1 MTTMTEHM
9 LDEPV
14 HMEDLMNLN
23 VDPDAA
29 MVDPQLAMPYF
40 GGLNGKTPEQLTVNP
55 SMWPNPFD
63 TFNPSAQSFD
73 SVNQPQDDP
82 QDNIDSATSA
92 SSPSTT
98 APTRL
103 TGKTSRTSSKSSI
116 PSLSSGSTSPG
127 NRTRSKTAA
136 KKAAARGSRAKQ
148 KAKKELVAE
157 EEEEDDS
164 KRNKYLERN
173 RVAASKCRQKKK
185 AWVSDLETQ
194 KSDLEAMHSNLQREY
209 SSLVDQVTQL
219 KNDLMIHA
227 GCGDR
232 NIDSWIETEA
242 KRFVQR
248 TTDRSDV
255 YQRRLSSSGS
265 TGRRPSYGGM

>member
-1 MTTMTEHM
+1 MSTMTEHM
-9 LDEPV
+9 FDEPV

-40 GGLNGKTPEQLTVNP
+40 GGLDGKAPEQLTVNP
-55 SMWPNPFD
+55 SMWQNPFD
-63 TFNPSAQSFD
+63 SFNPSAHPFGSANQSPD
-73 SVNQPQDDP
+73 NP

-98 APTRL
+98 APT
-103 TGKTSRTSSKSSI
+103 GKPSRTSSKSSI
-116 PSLSSGSTSPG
+116 PSLSSGSASPG
-127 NRTRSKTAA
+127 KRTRSKTAA
-136 KKAAARGSRAKQ
+136 KKAAVRGSRAKQ
-148 KAKKELVAE
+148 KAKKEPVAE
-157 EEEEDDS
+157 EEDEDDP

-194 KSDLEAMHSNLQREY
+194 KSDLEAMHGNLQREY

-248 TTDRSDV
+248 TTDRPVD

-265 TGRRPSYGGM
+265 TGRRPSHGGM

>member
-1 MTTMTEHM
+1 MSTMTEHM
-9 LDEPV
+9 LDHPV

-29 MVDPQLAMPYF
+29 MVDPQLVMPYF
-40 GGLNGKTPEQLTVNP
+40 GSLSGKAPEQLTVDP
-55 SMWPNPFD
+55 SMWQNPFEP
-63 TFNPSAQSFD
+63 FNTSARNLGH
-73 SVNQPQDDP
+73 VNQNPGGQR
-82 QDNIDSATSA
+82 DNIDPATTV

-98 APTRL
+98 PPTHM
-103 TGKTSRTSSKSSI
+103 TGKISRTSSKSSV
-116 PSLSSGSTSPG
+116 PSLSSGPTSPG
-127 NRTRSKTAA
+127 KRTRSKTAA
-136 KKAAARGSRAKQ
+136 MRADANGPRAK
-148 KAKKELVAE
+148 KAKKERVVEEE

-173 RVAASKCRQKKK
+173 RIAASKCRQKKK

-194 KSDLEAMHSNLQREY
+194 KSDLEAIHGNLQREY
-209 SSLVDQVTQL
+209 GSLVDQVTQL

-248 TTDRSDV
+248 TTDRSDD
-255 YQRRLSSSGS
+255 YQRRLSSSS
-265 TGRRPSYGGM
+265 AGRRPSQSGM